1 MAQSS
6 ALFELGRTLGRFEAN
21 VAALDPATAE
31 VAALRHV
38 ADVWRVY
45 CRDSGP
51 GHVGPAH
58 EPSLA
63 RADILDTDDITRRN
77 ALLTWLRIHAHGSV
91 ASAAKR
97 IAIMVDAV
105 GVFDEPDRA
114 LLAHAEDA
122 LDTVPHAALMTP
134 AALISLVT
142 RLRADPQFAEG
153 RGETATRMV
162 GGRAVSHFVA
172 AEPGGGWSLNVALAA
187 RRMAPT
193 GLFARALFRRDLE
206 PDEIEGLVLDQLV
219 ISIDSASRRL
229 AALERALTRGFK
241 ALGPRRTNS
250 RAMDAWGLHV
260 AFGRVRRAHLQRAL
274 GLSRAGAALQLAELG
289 ALGLTCSSANSLTGN
304 RS

>member
-45 CRDSGP
+45 FRDNGP

-63 RADILDTDDITRRN
+63 RADILETDDITRRN
-77 ALLTWLRIHAHGSV
+77 ALLTWLRIHGHGAV
-91 ASAAKR
+91 AVAAKR

-105 GVFDEPDRA
+105 GVFDESDRA
-114 LLAHAEDA
+114 LLAHAEDV

-134 AALISLVT
+134 ATLIALVT

-172 AEPGGGWSLNVALAA
+172 AEPGGCWSLNVALAA
-187 RRMAPT
+187 RRKTFAIAPT
-193 GLFARALFRRDLE
+193 GLFTRALFKRDIE
-206 PDEIEGLVLDQLV
+206 PDEIEGLVLDQLA

-229 AALERALTRGFK
+229 ATLERTLTRGIK
-241 ALGPRRTNS
+241 GLGPRRTNS
-250 RAMDAWGLHV
+250 RAIDVWGLHV

-274 GLSRAGAALQLAELG
+274 GLSRAGATLQLAELG
-289 ALGLTCSSANSLTGN
+289 ALGLTGSSANSLT
-304 RS
+304 

>member
-63 RADILDTDDITRRN
+63 RADILETDDITRRN
-77 ALLTWLRIHAHGSV
+77 ALLTWLRIHGHGAV
-91 ASAAKR
+91 AVAAKR

-105 GVFDEPDRA
+105 GVFDESDRA
-114 LLAHAEDA
+114 LLAHAEDV

-134 AALISLVT
+134 ATLIALVT

-172 AEPGGGWSLNVALAA
+172 AEPGGCWSLNVTLAA
-187 RRMAPT
+187 RRKTFAISPT
-193 GLFARALFRRDLE
+193 GLFTRALFKRDLN
-206 PDEIEGLVLDQLV
+206 PDDIEGLVLDQLA
-219 ISIDSASRRL
+219 ISIDSASRRF
-229 AALERALTRGFK
+229 ATLERTLTRGIK
-241 ALGPRRTNS
+241 ALGPRRANS
-250 RAMDAWGLHV
+250 RAIDVWGLHV
-260 AFGRVRRAHLQRAL
+260 AFGRLRRAHLQRAL
-274 GLSRAGAALQLAELG
+274 GLSRAGATLQLAELR
-289 ALGLTCSSANSLTGN
+289 ALGLTGSWAYSLT
-304 RS
+304 

>member
-6 ALFELGRTLGRFEAN
+6 ALFELGRTLGRLEAN

-38 ADVWRVY
+38 ADVWRAY

-51 GHVGPAH
+51 GDVGRAH

-63 RADILDTDDITRRN
+63 RADILETDDITRRN
-77 ALLTWLRIHAHGSV
+77 ALLTWLRIHGAV
-91 ASAAKR
+91 AVAAKR

-105 GVFDEPDRA
+105 GVFDESDRA
-114 LLAHAEDA
+114 LLAHAEDV

-134 AALISLVT
+134 ATLLALVT

-172 AEPGGGWSLNVALAA
+172 AEPGGCWSLNVALAA
-187 RRMAPT
+187 RRKTFAIAPT
-193 GLFARALFRRDLE
+193 GLFTRALFKRDLN
-206 PDEIEGLVLDQLV
+206 PDEIEGLVLDQLA

-229 AALERALTRGFK
+229 ATLERTLTRGIK

-250 RAMDAWGLHV
+250 RAIDVWGLHV
-260 AFGRVRRAHLQRAL
+260 AFGRLRRAHLQRAL
-274 GLSRAGAALQLAELG
+274 GLSRAGATLQLAELR
-289 ALGLTCSSANSLTGN
+289 ALGLTGSAVNSLT
-304 RS
+304 